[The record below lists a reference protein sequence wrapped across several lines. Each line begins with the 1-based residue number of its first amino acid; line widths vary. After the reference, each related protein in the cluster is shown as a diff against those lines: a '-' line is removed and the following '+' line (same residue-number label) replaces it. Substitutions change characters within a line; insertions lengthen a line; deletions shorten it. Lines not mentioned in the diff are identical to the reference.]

1 MVDMTTLQE
10 IAWEKGLVEPRRD
23 RELERYARRAL
34 GFVPD
39 WVPYFSRCPWIAED
53 MVAFARSQFNVRYIE
68 VGLAEMIG
76 LVVSQDNACR
86 YCYAATRAK
95 LRILGFPEERI
106 RRIEQDLSTAELNP
120 RDRVALEFARH
131 LSRSNPAPGSADRER
146 LYELGYKEGAA
157 KEIAYVAA
165 FNVFANRVCTL
176 PAIPTDRMERL
187 PDSLM
192 VRLFRP
198 VLAWFFRS
206 RMTRKNPQA
215 VVPELRTGPFSYLVL
230 PFEQLPIAH
239 ILRQVVD
246 EAWKPRILTPRVKA
260 LVFAVVARTLGS
272 TLAERGASELLLKE
286 GLNRVAVEE
295 ILSHLSSTTLD
306 PVEGTILPFARETV
320 WYNQAQIQRRAVA
333 VRDRLGEEQF
343 LELIGVAALAN
354 AVCRLEVVAGDA

>member
-1 MVDMTTLQE
+1 MQQDGRHDDTKE

-23 RELERYARRAL
+23 RELERYARRAI

-39 WVPYFSRCPWIAED
+39 WVPYFSRRPWIAEA

-76 LVVSQDNACR
+76 LIVSQDNACR

-106 RRIEQDLSTAELNP
+106 WRIEQDLSTAELNP
-120 RDRVALEFARH
+120 RDRVTLEFARH

-157 KEIAYVAA
+157 KEIAYVTA

-192 VRLFRP
+192 VRLFGS

-206 RMTRKNPQA
+206 RMTRKNTQA

-230 PFEQLPIAH
+230 PFEQLPIA
-239 ILRQVVD
+239 
-246 EAWKPRILTPRVKA
+246 PRVTA
-260 LVFAVVARTLGS
+260 IVFAVVARTLGS

-320 WYNQAQIQRRAVA
+320 WYNQAQIQRRAME

-343 LELIGVAALAN
+343 RELIGAAVLAN
-354 AVCRLEVVAGDA
+354 AVCRLEVVTGDA